1 MKLSKFGFVKKE
13 KVQQI
18 ENDYHG
24 VCTLYCSVMSRINKF
39 EEEMRDYAGLQM
51 VFASKAKEFF
61 DDIADITEV
70 KEQTNES

>member
-18 ENDYHG
+18 EDDYRG
-24 VCTLYCSVMSRINKF
+24 VCTLYCSVMSRISKF
-39 EEEMRDYAGLQM
+39 EEEMKNYAGPQM
-51 VFASKAKEFF
+51 VFAGKAKEFF
-61 DDIADITEV
+61 DDIAVITEV